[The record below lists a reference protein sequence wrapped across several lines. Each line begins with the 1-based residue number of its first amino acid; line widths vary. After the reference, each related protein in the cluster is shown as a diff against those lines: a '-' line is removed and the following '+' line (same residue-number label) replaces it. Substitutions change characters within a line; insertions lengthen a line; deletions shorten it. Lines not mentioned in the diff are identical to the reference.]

1 MGGSERIGMVFFVSF
16 SRRGCLSVCQARS
29 LQLHVVAEK
38 LIAVCGQ
45 VDSACEGYVVVAKV
59 LQPFWMVG

>member
-1 MGGSERIGMVFFVSF
+1 MGGSERLGWCFCFILQEGMPECV
-16 SRRGCLSVCQARS
+16 QARS

-45 VDSACEGYVVVAKV
+45 VDCACEGYVVVAKV